1 MFMMRRAIIQQKLRR
16 FCLANKEESRHYFY
30 VLECRDQS
38 FYAGYTTDLLRREKE
53 HNAGIGCKYTKSRRP
68 VNMIY
73 HEDFATR
80 SEATKAEAAFKK
92 LTRKQKEEK
101 VGRNGNTEKL

>member
-1 MFMMRRAIIQQKLRR
+1 M
-16 FCLANKEESRHYFY
+16 ANKEENRHYFY

-68 VNMIY
+68 VKMIY